1 MTIVSHLDWLCSL
14 LRKCR
19 HRVRYLAWRFLG
31 WAPRVET
38 GPGKGLRLDIGGTT
52 ELFLHGKYESPVQE
66 VVSSLLDK
74 GNVFFDIGANIG
86 FFSILAARIVG
97 PTGAV
102 YAFEPVP
109 ENASLIEKNAHLNRL
124 DKIKVIKLAVASRTG
139 KEELL
144 LARYAGGAVLKGFGI
159 PPDLSGSLTVET
171 STVDDFLLGQK
182 VRPPDIVKID
192 VEGAELDVLHGM
204 VDTLRNRGPKLIIE
218 VDDGNEQKCEEKLK
232 SCREFISGFGY
243 RTELLPN
250 SYKDGHWFVRHIVAQ
265 R

>member
-1 MTIVSHLDWLCSL
+1 MTTISHLDWFFSFSG
-14 LRKCR
+14 KCR
-19 HRVRYLAWRFLG
+19 RLVCYLARRFLG
-31 WAPRVET
+31 TAPRVET

-52 ELFLHGKYESPVQE
+52 ELFLQGKYEGPVQE
-66 VVSSLLDK
+66 VVSRMLDT

-86 FFSILAARIVG
+86 FFSLLAARIVG

-102 YAFEPVP
+102 YAFEPVA
-109 ENASLIEKNAHLNRL
+109 ENVSVAKKNARLNNL
-124 DKIKVIKLAVASRTG
+124 DNLKVFTLAMASRTG

-144 LARYAGGAVLKGFGI
+144 LARYAGGAVLKGAGI
-159 PPDLSGSLTVET
+159 PPDLSGSLMVET

-218 VDDGNEQKCEEKLK
+218 VDDGNESKCEEKLR